1 MTVGAQVK
9 ACYASIKSAEATLMS
24 LKGKSSDPEARE
36 ALEGAEK
43 MMVDIKADL
52 KKQVIYLSQEE
63 PQYKS

>member
-1 MTVGAQVK
+1 MTVGSQVK

-36 ALEGAEK
+36 AFDKARTTMEDVKSDLENQ
-43 MMVDIKADL
+43 I
-52 KKQVIYLSQEE
+52 IYLSQEE